1 MALTF
6 WILLV
11 TSNTIRFNIKKLYI
25 LPTHCIYMFYVDLR
39 QIKIISL
46 WPINLLVFI
55 TDRECVYSWVW
66 TKTLNIIQV
75 SLSLQRIWSPC
86 FQGGFSSLEPSQ
98 DAGST
103 TAMCTVPY

>member
-46 WPINLLVFI
+46 WPINLL
-55 TDRECVYSWVW
+55 D
-66 TKTLNIIQV
+66 L
-75 SLSLQRIWSPC
+75 
-86 FQGGFSSLEPSQ
+86 
-98 DAGST
+98 
-103 TAMCTVPY
+103 